1 MSDNSYWNN
10 FYNTE
15 GKKEQLSNPSQ
26 FAVFVAGEMVQT
38 DNIIEFGS
46 GNGRDAFYFAAL
58 GKNVH
63 ATDASQSAVENN
75 NALAAKKNCN
85 NILFSE
91 YTIGSKKEFEVQS
104 THQASNKSIYSRFF
118 LHSLT
123 DELISE
129 FIELCSSM
137 LKTNEKLF
145 VEYRTNKDERRNKE
159 YLNHYRNYIN
169 PDLISSLC
177 QKNDFT
183 IDYHVE
189 GLGYAKYK
197 NDDAYVARTIL
208 NKN

>member
-10 FYNTE
+10 FYDTE

-26 FAVFVAGEMVQT
+26 FAVFVAGEMAET

-46 GNGRDAFYFAAL
+46 GNGRDAFYFAGL
-58 GKNVH
+58 CKNVH
-63 ATDASQSAVENN
+63 ATDASLSAIENN
-75 NALAAKKNCN
+75 NALAAKNNCN
-85 NILFSE
+85 NIFFSE

-137 LKTNEKLF
+137 LKTKEKLL
-145 VEYRTNKDERRNKE
+145 VEYRTNKDEKRNNE
-159 YLNHYRNYIN
+159 STAHSR
-169 PDLISSLC
+169 
-177 QKNDFT
+177 
-183 IDYHVE
+183 E
-189 GLGYAKYK
+189 GK
-197 NDDAYVARTIL
+197 
-208 NKN
+208 